1 MNCKIE
7 INSCIIVPIL
17 LPGIGLFTLL
27 GLLYLNLCN
36 RMRYIAFNTRLNLLS
51 KKKPIT
57 ESYQNV
63 LSYLSVIMLG
73 LFLSECGKEQILL
86 NIVYANLNFGCVVS
100 FVLKVRKIIAGTIYV
115 LLFICLFSIAVT
127 PATSTLC
134 TLVFQIG
141 CLSFT
146 KKIPSWLP
154 MFLIILSND
163 IHVNPGPHFH
173 NSFLNFMNWNLNSL
187 AKENFGRVQLI
198 EAHNSIFNYDFISI
212 CETSLND
219 SVELPETLLDD
230 YIFVPA
236 NNPANTRH
244 GGVGLFYKTS
254 LPVIA
259 RNDLSFDESIV
270 VELNFGKIINI
281 CYCFIPKSFFQ
292 SYISRISNLLG

>member
-1 MNCKIE
+1 
-7 INSCIIVPIL
+7 
-17 LPGIGLFTLL
+17 
-27 GLLYLNLCN
+27 
-36 RMRYIAFNTRLNLLS
+36 
-51 KKKPIT
+51 
-57 ESYQNV
+57 
-63 LSYLSVIMLG
+63 MLG
-73 LFLSECGKEQILL
+73 LFLSQCEKEQILL
-86 NIVYANLNFGCVVS
+86 NIIYANLNFGCVVS
-100 FVLKVRKIIAGTIYV
+100 FVLKVRKIIVGTIYL

-134 TLVFQIG
+134 ILVFQIG

-163 IHVNPGPHFH
+163 IHVNPGSHFH
-173 NSFLNFMNWNLNSL
+173 DSFLNFMNWNLNSL
-187 AKENFGRVQLI
+187 ANENFGRVQLI

-254 LPVIA
+254 LPVIV

-270 VELNFGKIINI
+270 VELNFGKKK
-281 CYCFIPKSFFQ
+281 YFFTVLYRNP
-292 SYISRISNLLG
+292 SSNHTSPEFQNFLANFENLYSKIKAEKPFATFFTGDFNAHSQLWWPDGDATPEGSALEDLFTLLGLC